1 MKNKKIMKNKFAI
14 IALSASLLSSFSA
27 QAQETGKDGNE
38 NFAAHKSEII
48 SNLNREKS
56 IIDVEISCINAA
68 SKTTDAKACHDQKR
82 ASMDAL
88 RKERDAARDKHMLE
102 RKGKLQDKINKIDE
116 RKTKKDEIKS
126 AQ

>member
-1 MKNKKIMKNKFAI
+1 MKNKLAI
-14 IALSASLLSSFSA
+14 AALSLSLLSSLPA

-48 SNLNREKS
+48 AGLNREKS
-56 IIDVEISCINAA
+56 IIDVEISCINAV
-68 SKTTDAKACHDQKR
+68 SKAENAKVCHEQKR
-82 ASMDAL
+82 ASMEAL
-88 RKERDAARDKHMLE
+88 RKERDAARDKHMSE

-116 RKTKKDEIKS
+116 RKAKKDEIKS